1 MKLSSFGFVADDDGD
16 ASVEAQVQQFNQT
29 ARDYPATISVA
40 NQFARMAAQTP
51 HAVAVSATDVSLT
64 YEQLERRA
72 NQVAHALRDAHGVED
87 GDLVGVALPRSGEL
101 IVVLLGILKA
111 GGAYLPLDLEYP
123 ASRLTYM
130 VEHAAAKLVITDDA
144 GEQRFPTGVAAIA
157 SVGTLTTEDAASEP
171 GDVSPATQV
180 DGGSLAYVIY
190 TSGSTGQPK
199 AVAISH
205 RAILR
210 LVCNT
215 TYADFSKEQ
224 VFLQYAPVSFDAATF
239 EIWGPLLNG
248 ARLAVAP
255 AGQQSLHELATT
267 IAREQVSTL
276 WLTAGL
282 FNLMIDENPQGLRP
296 VRQLLVGGEALSVAH
311 IRKARDALPD
321 CQLINGYGP
330 TENTTFSCCYAIA
343 AGDYRTSIPIGG
355 PIANSTAYVLDEER
369 RLLPPGATGELYLGG
384 DGLALGYWNDPQLTA
399 ERFVAHPFM
408 SGQKLYR
415 TGDLACWRSDGT
427 LEYLGRID
435 NQIKIRGFRIEPG
448 EIEVAIQSFPGIKA
462 AVVGTHAGD
471 NDAVSLVAHFTV
483 SDVVQTEA
491 LKDHLGAQ
499 LPDFMMPQHL
509 LQVDNIPL
517 NPNGK
522 VDRSALPAP
531 AVESATVEYTAP
543 GSETERELAL
553 IWEQVLG
560 TSPVG
565 VTQDFFSLGG
575 HSLLA
580 AKLVSLIEQRFGAVL
595 ALTTVFT
602 QPTIRALAQ
611 TVLDTVQFG
620 NEAVDHALVPLSA
633 EHSGPKVFAF
643 PPGTTDALSYSRLA
657 RMLPA
662 FDFYAFNFIEADTRI
677 ADYADLVVATDP
689 TGPYLLFGYSG
700 GGNIAFAVATELER
714 RGLTVAG
721 VVMLDSSRFMQTF
734 AFPESEAQDLAN
746 AFLESDGVNRVVN
759 AEVLRDKVVRR
770 IKRYYAYLSSVT
782 ETQPIAAN
790 IHLIKSPHSDAQY
803 IDEGGTVITSQPAW
817 REVTTG
823 RFECLDGAG
832 GHGDMLLEPH
842 VEANC
847 KALLDVFRAV
857 ATSAN

>member
-1 MKLSSFGFVADDDGD
+1 MKLSSFGLVADDDGD
-16 ASVEAQVQQFNQT
+16 ASVEAQIEQFNQT

-40 NQFARMAAQTP
+40 AQFARMAAQTP

-72 NQVAHALRDAHGVED
+72 NQVAHALRDVHGVED

-111 GGAYLPLDLEYP
+111 GAAYLPLDLEYP

-130 VEHAAAKLVITDDA
+130 VEHAAAELVITDDA
-144 GEQRFPTGVAAIA
+144 GEQRFPTGVAVIVSLGA
-157 SVGTLTTEDAASEP
+157 LRTEDAASARA
-171 GDVSPATQV
+171 DVSPATQV

-199 AVAISH
+199 AVAIAH

-215 TYADFSKEQ
+215 NYADFGKEQ

-267 IAREQVSTL
+267 ITREQVSTL

-311 IRKARDALPD
+311 IRKARDVLPD
-321 CQLINGYGP
+321 CQFINGYGP

-343 AGDYRTSIPIGG
+343 ADYRTSIPIGG
-355 PIANSTAYVLDEER
+355 PIANSTAYVLDEDH

-399 ERFVAHPFM
+399 ERFVTHPFM
-408 SGQKLYR
+408 QGQKLYR
-415 TGDLACWRSDGT
+415 TGDLACWRRDGT
-427 LEYLGRID
+427 LDYLGRID

-462 AVVGTHAGD
+462 AVVGTRAGD
-471 NDAVSLVAHFTV
+471 NEAVSLVAHFTV
-483 SDVVQTEA
+483 SDVVHIEA

-499 LPDFMMPQHL
+499 LPDFMVPQYL
-509 LQVDNIPL
+509 LQVDSIPL

-522 VDRSALPAP
+522 VDRNALPAP

-560 TSPVG
+560 TSPIG

-580 AKLVSLIEQRFGAVL
+580 AKLVSLVEQRFGAVL

-602 QPTIRALAQ
+602 QPTIRSLAQ

-633 EHSGPKVFAF
+633 EQSGPKVFAF

-657 RMLPA
+657 RTLTA
-662 FDFYAFNFIEADTRI
+662 FDVYAFNFIEADTRI

-689 TGPYLLFGYSG
+689 TGLYLLFGYSG

-721 VVMLDSSRFMQTF
+721 VVMLDSSRFMQTY

-746 AFLESDGVNRVVN
+746 ALLESDGVNRVVN

-803 IDEGGTVITSQPAW
+803 IDESGIVITSQPAW

-842 VEANC
+842 VDANC
-847 KALLDVFRAV
+847 ETLLDVFRAA